1 MGYALNE
8 YGRDLTPE
16 ERKEKALNLAASYWV
31 QWQWYD
37 HRRIVWSYLIGP
49 QSECVKND
57 SAYHAAAAILSLA
70 YDMTAS
76 EIWSYCEAKHGKTVH
91 DDLALDDPEM
101 FPPLSVWID
110 GKPVKPQDVDWTP

>member
-8 YGRDLTPE
+8 YGRDLAPE

-76 EIWSYCEAKHGKTVH
+76 EIWSYCEAKHGKAVS
-91 DDLALDDPEM
+91 DDLALDSPDM
-101 FPPLSVWID
+101 CPPLSVWID